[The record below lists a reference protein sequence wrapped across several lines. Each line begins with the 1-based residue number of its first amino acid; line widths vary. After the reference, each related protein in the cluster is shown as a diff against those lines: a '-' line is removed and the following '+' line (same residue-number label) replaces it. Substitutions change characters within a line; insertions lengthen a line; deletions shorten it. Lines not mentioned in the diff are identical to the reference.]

1 MERAGRLA
9 SVYVSGEAVPF
20 TLEQLGTFEVGVYM
34 LPLNP
39 PLKTITN
46 VWEST
51 GNALTAESGTT
62 TTNIKITNHG
72 LVTGDVIMNITRNN
86 ITKTV
91 TRIDANNLTVSAI
104 LGQTA
109 GDTIETYKTFT
120 THTVN
125 LIKGT
130 ITIPEEYDNG
140 STIASGTYY
149 PITCVATA
157 HDYQISQQTDMGDI
171 TPFLATHKKKMPLE
185 KFASGTISYF
195 DVIDTYF
202 EDALTNGT
210 EVFID
215 LMDGTGGRRRTK
227 ALIDKND
234 MKAAIGSPQSATVS
248 FISTDQFTD

>member
-1 MERAGRLA
+1 MSERAGRKA
-9 SVYVSGEAVPF
+9 SVYVSGAVVPF
-20 TLEQLGTFEVGVYM
+20 TVEELVTSDGFEFMLVG
-34 LPLNP
+34 NP
-39 PLKTITN
+39 PLKTVDY
-46 VWEST
+46 VW
-51 GNALTAESGTT
+51 GYIMFKNAESGTT

-72 LVTGDVIMNITRNN
+72 LVTGDAIMNKTRGYVPRT
-86 ITKTV
+86 ITKV
-91 TRIDANNLTVSAI
+91 DNNNFTVSAI
-104 LGQTA
+104 TGQTQLDEIA
-109 GDTIETYKTFT
+109 LFQKTT
-120 THTVN
+120 NYTVN
-125 LIKGT
+125 LTKGNV
-130 ITIPEEYDNG
+130 YNDVAG
-140 STIASGTYY
+140 GLIASGTYY
-149 PITCVATA
+149 PISLAATA

-171 TPFLATHKKKMPLE
+171 TPFLATHKKRMPLE

-195 DVIDTYF
+195 DVTDPYF